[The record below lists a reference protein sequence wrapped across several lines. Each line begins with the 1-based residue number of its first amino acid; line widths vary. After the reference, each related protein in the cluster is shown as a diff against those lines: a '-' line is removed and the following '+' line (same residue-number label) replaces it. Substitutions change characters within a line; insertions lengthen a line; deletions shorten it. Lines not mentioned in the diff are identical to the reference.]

1 MIDLRAEPERVA
13 AIAKALKHL
22 PGDESD
28 EESAEERERWAE
40 RLGAF
45 YQRSRRAPPA
55 ENPAATKPR
64 VPSLGDVSPA
74 LRFEFNTLSY
84 LSIGLSLI
92 ALLAFAFLLF
102 RPPKPEAELRALNE
116 GQTQT
121 RATLEQLAGQM
132 GSLNRRAEDARQ
144 NELSRSLRLT
154 YITLG
159 ALRAQAGPEIRVET
173 EALQARFEEI
183 LDEMERGER
192 AEKPQ

>member
-1 MIDLRAEPERVA
+1 M
-13 AIAKALKHL
+13 AKALKHL
-22 PGDESD
+22 PSDESD
-28 EESAEERERWAE
+28 EESAEERERRAE

-45 YQRSRRAPPA
+45 YQRSRQAPPA
-55 ENPAATKPR
+55 ENPVATKPR
-64 VPSLGDVSPA
+64 APALGDVSPA
-74 LRFEFNTLSY
+74 LRIEFNTLGY

-92 ALLAFAFLLF
+92 ALLAFAFLFF

-144 NELSRSLRLT
+144 NELSRNLRLT

-159 ALRAQAGPEIRVET
+159 ALRAQAGPEIQVEA
-173 EALQARFEEI
+173 EALQARIEEI
-183 LDEMERGER
+183 LDEMERGEK

>member
-1 MIDLRAEPERVA
+1 M
-13 AIAKALKHL
+13 AKALKHL

-28 EESAEERERWAE
+28 EESAEERERRAE

-45 YQRSRRAPPA
+45 YQRSRQAPTA
-55 ENPAATKPR
+55 ENPVASKPL
-64 VPSLGDVSPA
+64 VPGLGDLSPA
-74 LRFEFNTLSY
+74 LRLEFNTLGY

-92 ALLAFAFLLF
+92 ALLAFAFLFF

-159 ALRAQAGPEIRVET
+159 ALRAQAGPEIQVEA
-173 EALQARFEEI
+173 EALQARIEEI
-183 LDEMERGER
+183 LDEMERGEK